1 MSQVTPV
8 TPVTT
13 SGGPARPPVSVV
25 PPWLSNLASLSWRIA
40 AIVGLIIAA
49 WLLAT
54 LLWTVTA
61 SIAVAVVVSALF
73 APWVMRL
80 RARGRS
86 RNAAAAIVWASA
98 LVALVAIA
106 IVVLLATLPSLAR
119 AIAGIQAAVDAL
131 HARIAALGLP
141 PIVGDI
147 LSELVSIVRRTLAPA
162 SGSVATDL
170 IGWAAGAVTILVL
183 ATFLV
188 FFFLRD
194 GDRAWLW
201 AFQAVEPSKRDRI
214 TSAGEDAL
222 QRLAGYLR
230 GTTIL
235 SAIIAVTDLVFMLVL
250 GVPSAVPLSILVF
263 LGGYIPYFGGIV
275 TTAIILLVTW
285 ATLGTFQVVVLL
297 VLIAVRNAIL
307 GYGIR
312 PTLYG
317 RTVSIH
323 PALVLLV
330 LPAGFQLAGV
340 IGLFAAV
347 PVTAVL
353 FAVAKATL
361 EILKPEPPP
370 TLPGLVPAW
379 VDRVAQWSWRILVS
393 LVLVAILVGVFV
405 SIPLVLLPI
414 VIALIIAAT
423 VSPLVRWLQG
433 RGWSKAR
440 ASAAAVGGGFLGIIA
455 LLILTALSLVSGA
468 EQMGGAAVAG
478 ASKVNDASG
487 GNLGG
492 FVDAVMFGRGQ
503 IVETVVAVANEVAAT
518 LIVIVLSVLISFY
531 LLRDGGSLWQRLL
544 RNARPS
550 VRPELDAA
558 GGRAFE
564 VLGGYMSGTAV
575 VSFVGAFSQLVI
587 MIVLGIDFALPVFVL
602 SFFLCFIP
610 YIGGFISTGIALL
623 LTIALGTPTDIAIM
637 VVWTLVFNIVT
648 GNIVSPLVYGR
659 TVHLH
664 PAIVLVGIPAGAAI
678 AGILGMF
685 MVVPVLGIIS
695 ATWRT
700 VLAAMG
706 APAGDAGDAGDV
718 LEAAGDMLED
728 PAADPIDAIEA
739 PPLATDSAPA

>member
-1 MSQVTPV
+1 MSEATSA
-8 TPVTT
+8 TT
-13 SGGPARPPVSVV
+13 SAGSPRPPVSLV

-98 LVALVAIA
+98 LVGLLAIGIA
-106 IVVLLATLPSLAR
+106 VLLAMLPSLSR
-119 AIAGIQAAVDAL
+119 AIGAIEAALTAVQG
-131 HARIAALGLP
+131 RIASLDLP
-141 PIVGDI
+141 PIVGEVVSDLI
-147 LSELVSIVRRTLAPA
+147 SIVRLTVSPVG
-162 SGSVATDL
+162 GSAAGDVVS
-170 IGWAAGAVTILVL
+170 WAASAVTILVL

-235 SAIIAVTDLVFMLVL
+235 SAIIALTDLVFMLVL
-250 GVPSAVPLSILVF
+250 GVPSAVPLAILVF

-275 TTAIILLVTW
+275 TTAIILVVTW
-285 ATLGTFQVVVLL
+285 ATVGTFQVVVLL

-307 GYGIR
+307 GYGVR

-330 LPAGFQLAGV
+330 LPVGFQLAGV

-347 PVTAVL
+347 PVTAVV

-361 EILKPEPPP
+361 EILKPDPPP

-423 VSPLVRWLQG
+423 VSPLVQWLQG
-433 RGWSKAR
+433 RGWSRAR

-468 EQMGGAAVAG
+468 EQVANGAVAG
-478 ASKVNDASG
+478 ASKVNDAIG
-487 GNLGG
+487 GSLGG
-492 FVDAVMFGRGQ
+492 LVDAVAFGRGQ
-503 IVETVVAVANEVAAT
+503 IVQTVILAANEIAAT
-518 LIVIVLSVLISFY
+518 AIVIVLSVLISFY
-531 LLRDGGSLWQRLL
+531 LLRDGASLWHRLL
-544 RNARPS
+544 GNARPA

-587 MIVLGIDFALPVFVL
+587 MVVLGIDFALPVFVL

-623 LTIALGTPTDIAIM
+623 LTVAVGSTTDIAVMI
-637 VVWTLVFNIVT
+637 VWTLVFNIVT

-664 PAIVLVGIPAGAAI
+664 PAIVLVAIPAGAAI

-706 APAGDAGDAGDV
+706 APSGDAGSAFQANDV
-718 LEAAGDMLED
+718 EAEAA
-728 PAADPIDAIEA
+728 AADTIDTVDA
-739 PPLATDSAPA
+739 PPLAADSAPA